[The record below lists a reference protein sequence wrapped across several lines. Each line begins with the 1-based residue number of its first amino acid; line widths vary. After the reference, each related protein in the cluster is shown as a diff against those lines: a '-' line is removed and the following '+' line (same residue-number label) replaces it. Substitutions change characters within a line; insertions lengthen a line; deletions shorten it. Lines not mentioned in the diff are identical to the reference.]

1 MAFIGFYED
10 SLADG
15 KAKLTEMRRIGR
27 EDFSREFQIWTSCRV
42 VCRPTEK
49 EAREYAHSYIY
60 EKGDFGAGETI
71 IGEQGRKDPNLPP
84 EVYERMIATR
94 FFFRRYRAASRSRR
108 RRAMSAASRR
118 WQRQAGREIDV
129 YTVGVVTCRPTAG
142 EAQDC
147 TGMLSSTMPT
157 GRQSTTY

>member
-118 WQRQAGREIDV
+118 WQDRRVEKSMFIQ
-129 YTVGVVTCRPTAG
+129 
-142 EAQDC
+142 
-147 TGMLSSTMPT
+147 
-157 GRQSTTY
+157 